1 MQSQVDWRM
10 MSFQAFTENLRREMM
25 INSFATTRLQ
35 GVYNK
40 ASERGKD
47 DGGKKLEKDAHAK
60 L

>member
-1 MQSQVDWRM
+1 
-10 MSFQAFTENLRREMM
+10 MSFQVFTENLRREMM